1 MKKILFVLSFLLA
14 TTTFLLAQPAT
25 QTDTAWKKE
34 YRGSATRINDLVHT
48 KLKVKF
54 DYDKSY
60 LYGEAWI
67 TLQPHFYTT
76 DSLTL
81 DAKGMDIHKVA
92 LVDGKKMKELP
103 FQYDKT
109 FLRIHLDKMYKGG
122 ENYTVYIDYTA
133 KPNEADVH
141 GSAAINDAKGLYFIN
156 PKGETKNK
164 PTQIWTQG
172 ETEATSVWC
181 PTIDKPNQKTT
192 EEIYMTVPAK
202 YVTLSNGKLMS
213 QQKNADGTRT
223 DYWKMDLPHAPYLF
237 FMGVGDYA
245 IIKDKWKNKDVD
257 YYVEKEY
264 APVARKIFGLT
275 PEMIDYFS
283 KITGVD
289 YPWVKYAQI
298 TGRDYVSG
306 AMENTTA
313 TLHSDVAQQD
323 ARELVDGNI
332 WESTIAHELFHQWF
346 GDYVTTESWSNITLN
361 ESFANYSET
370 LWAEYKY
377 GKDAG
382 AEQNYDDMQGYLRSH
397 SGNKDL
403 VRFYYRDKEDVFDA
417 VSYNKGG
424 RILNMLR
431 HQVGDAAFFAALH
444 EYLTANKFKSA
455 EAQQLRL
462 AFEKITGRDLNWFF
476 NQWYYGSGNPDV
488 DINYVYDDA
497 NGTVQVIIDQKQK
510 SGNIFQ
516 MPIDIDIYN
525 GAQKVRHHVW
535 ANDAIDTFTFHYTKR
550 PDLVN
555 VDGDKI
561 MLWTKDDHK
570 TLDNYIFQYKNA
582 GNYVDRR
589 EAIEFAANHLDDEK
603 AVDLLKTALN
613 DPYHGLRQLALSK
626 VDLNKDAIKTGF
638 ESTILTIA
646 KNDKYAPVRASA
658 IALLG
663 QYKNKEFAGLFTKA
677 VKDSSYTVSGNALT
691 ALSDIEPD
699 AALSLAKQLS
709 NEPSKGKLESAILV
723 AFVKSGDE
731 SMTDKV
737 LNSFANMPLSQGK
750 FQFLGTLSSFLS
762 NVKNT
767 DKVKRGV
774 EEIVNF
780 RDAIPAQIQSQ
791 TSPFINGM
799 VIKKILMSK
808 EKDLKAEPNDTGL
821 ENLVN
826 YIKSVLPDADKK
838 SF

>member
-497 NGTVQVIIDQKQK
+497 NGTVQVIINQKQK

-516 MPIDIDIYN
+516 LPIDIDIYN
-525 GAQKVRHHVW
+525 GAQKVRHRVW

-561 MLWTKDDHK
+561 MLWSKDDHK

-589 EAIEFAANHLDDEK
+589 EAIEYAAKHLDDEK

-626 VDLNKDAIKTGF
+626 VDLKNDAIKSGF
-638 ESTILTIA
+638 ESTLLSIA
-646 KNDKYAPVRASA
+646 KNDKYATVRASA

-663 QYKNKEFAGLFTKA
+663 QYKNKDFAGLFTNA

-691 ALSDIEPD
+691 ALAEIEP
-699 AALSLAKQLS
+699 ATALTLAKQLS

>member
-1 MKKILFVLSFLLA
+1 M
-14 TTTFLLAQPAT
+14 AQPAT